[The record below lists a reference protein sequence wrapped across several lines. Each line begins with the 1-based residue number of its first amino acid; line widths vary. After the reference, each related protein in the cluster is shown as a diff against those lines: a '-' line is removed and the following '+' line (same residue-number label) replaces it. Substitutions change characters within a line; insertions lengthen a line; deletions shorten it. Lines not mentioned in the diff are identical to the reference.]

1 MSNWINLHPTI
12 AVFLVVALCLVVG
25 YMELKVLGR
34 VDIPCL
40 TWFIGVIIGTV
51 ALVGS
56 DGSTV
61 TRWICAAAFF
71 FVGLCLILIYYKRF
85 TSNKATEGRG
95 KNASD
100 GKGPTADSSVR
111 R

>member
-12 AVFLVVALCLVVG
+12 AVFLVVVLCLLVG

-40 TWFIGVIIGTV
+40 TWFFGLVIGTI

-61 TRWICAAAFF
+61 TRWIGAAAFF
-71 FVGLCLILIYYKRF
+71 TVGLCLIVIYYKRF
-85 TSNKATEGRG
+85 
-95 KNASD
+95 NANN
-100 GKGPTADSSVR
+100 R
-111 R
+111 